1 MMMFSSAAASS
12 ATLASSS
19 PDGRRFF
26 ASVSWPSGLQ
36 PRTKPDL
43 ASNSNL
49 TRKFKLLIPCQLVAA
64 GPALAR
70 EPEAGPAKAG
80 CRASCVYLGG
90 RVARRRR
97 LKAPG
102 PGGNPRTLA
111 GPGPGIARFNFK
123 PAPGGRRGFP
133 HSQAE
138 LQVAF
143 FFRGKLESRQLRL
156 RNLNAEARASPG
168 SQSR

>member
-49 TRKFKLLIPCQLVAA
+49 TRKFNLKFKLLIPCPGQL
-64 GPALAR
+64 G
-70 EPEAGPAKAG
+70 
-80 CRASCVYLGG
+80 LG
-90 RVARRRR
+90 R
-97 LKAPG
+97 LRAPG
-102 PGGNPRTLA
+102 
-111 GPGPGIARFNFK
+111 
-123 PAPGGRRGFP
+123 
-133 HSQAE
+133 
-138 LQVAF
+138 
-143 FFRGKLESRQLRL
+143 
-156 RNLNAEARASPG
+156 EAVLT
-168 SQSR
+168 